1 MPILLI
7 LKLSL
12 VAALI
17 GVCGY
22 FVWDYTSTK
31 NNLAQ
36 AQIVIDGLSERL
48 ATQNEAIKSMKTES
62 DAKLELG
69 RIALLEAQANSKQR
83 SSKANVIYGMTP
95 KGGDCAS
102 AISLGNTP

>member
-22 FVWDYTSTK
+22 FVFDYTSTK
-31 NNLAQ
+31 KDLEQ
-36 AQIVIDGLSERL
+36 AQLVIDGLSERL
-48 ATQNEAIKSMKTES
+48 ATQNEAIKSLKMES
-62 DAKLELG
+62 DAKIELG
-69 RIALLEAQANSKQR
+69 KTALLEAQAKSKGF

-95 KGGDCAS
+95 KGGDCSS
-102 AISLGNTP
+102 ALELGNTP